1 MFDFDKLEQR
11 EQRDSAIPV
20 EVSSVEVEEGFGI
33 YAVSDV
39 HTDKRENMD
48 LLRTWPAR
56 PRDVLLLA
64 GDVSN
69 DLSVVRTTLE
79 LLLERFGHVF
89 FCPGNHDLWLHPK
102 DGCKDSVEKFWKLEG
117 LCQELGVKTQ
127 PSYVG
132 KVLIVPL
139 LSWYHSSFDKEPDI
153 QDDTLV
159 PVEKMMS
166 DFMLC
171 KWPPGLT
178 PLAGSDSIATFFD
191 QLNDQRTA
199 AVNQERPAAVI
210 SFSHFLPRAELL
222 PEKRFLYFPPIA
234 KAVGSLL
241 LGERVKRLSPDLHVF
256 GHTHYGWSTSLDG
269 TRFLQA
275 CLAYPRERSD
285 RPFSVFCK
293 RDGLKQCPPLLV
305 YGHPTGEFPSYDGF
319 WSGYY
324 QEQPKRHDLPWLYQ
338 RRDQAPIPPR
348 GLRRGLRKHGPEV
361 EGPERPEGLTIPYR

>member
-89 FCPGNHDLWLHPK
+89 FCPGHMLS
-102 DGCKDSVEKFWKLEG
+102 CKHA
-117 LCQELGVKTQ
+117 
-127 PSYVG
+127 PR
-132 KVLIVPL
+132 
-139 LSWYHSSFDKEPDI
+139 
-153 QDDTLV
+153 
-159 PVEKMMS
+159 MMS

-241 LGERVKRLSPDLHVF
+241 LGERVKRLSPE
-256 GHTHYGWSTSLDG
+256 S
-269 TRFLQA
+269 
-275 CLAYPRERSD
+275 
-285 RPFSVFCK
+285 
-293 RDGLKQCPPLLV
+293 
-305 YGHPTGEFPSYDGF
+305 
-319 WSGYY
+319 
-324 QEQPKRHDLPWLYQ
+324 
-338 RRDQAPIPPR
+338 
-348 GLRRGLRKHGPEV
+348 
-361 EGPERPEGLTIPYR
+361 